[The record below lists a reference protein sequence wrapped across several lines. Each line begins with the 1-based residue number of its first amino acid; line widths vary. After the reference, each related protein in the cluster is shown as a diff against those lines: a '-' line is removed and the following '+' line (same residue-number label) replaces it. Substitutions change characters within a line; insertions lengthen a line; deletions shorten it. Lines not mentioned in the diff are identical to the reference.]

1 MNAASRSRSPTT
13 AWKKCSAE
21 PTEIRHRSTLSI
33 TIAAMSVR
41 APLPKWPTLHLERQF
56 DGAVCGIDEA
66 GVAPLAGPVVA
77 AAVTLPSDSKPRILR
92 GLTDSKLLSAEE
104 RERFH
109 DVIRRI
115 AQVGVG
121 IASVG
126 EIDDVNIYHA
136 NMRAMQRAFDA
147 LPERPGL
154 ALVDG
159 RARPPLDCNVET
171 VVKGDRRSLSIAAAS
186 VVAKVTRD
194 RLMHE
199 LADSFPDYGWRTNVG
214 YGTDAHYLG
223 LLRKGPTEHHRRSFA
238 PLNTLFTPMATAWH
252 RFRFV
257 PVDVDIDPAGVELFF
272 LRNDLHAVFDGEG
285 RHIGIIKNLRGGWTF
300 QAIGYD
306 PDGRPLTGAGPCSL
320 HDGLR
325 LDSPD
330 RKVLIQRL
338 SPDGRQAP
346 KTRSA

>member
-1 MNAASRSRSPTT
+1 MA
-13 AWKKCSAE
+13 
-21 PTEIRHRSTLSI
+21 
-33 TIAAMSVR
+33 VR

-147 LPERPGL
+147 LPERPDL

-159 RARPPLDCNVET
+159 RAKPPIDCT
-171 VVKGDRRSLSIAAAS
+171 VQTIIKGDRRSLSIAAAS
-186 VVAKVTRD
+186 VIAKVTRD
-194 RLMHE
+194 RLMHA
-199 LADSFPDYGWRTNVG
+199 LADSFPDYGWHTNVG

-238 PLNTLFTPMATAWH
+238 PLNTIFTPMARAWH

-257 PVDVDIDPAGVELFF
+257 RIDVEIDPAGVELFF

-285 RHIGIIKNLRGGWTF
+285 RHIGLVKNLRGRWTF
-300 QAIGYD
+300 QAVGYGD
-306 PDGRPLTGAGPCSL
+306 DGKPQSGAGPCSRFHGSRVHAPQPEL
-320 HDGLR
+320 VFR
-325 LDSPD
+325 L
-330 RKVLIQRL
+330 L
-338 SPDGRQAP
+338 SAV
-346 KTRSA
+346 

>member
-154 ALVDG
+154 AL
-159 RARPPLDCNVET
+159 
-171 VVKGDRRSLSIAAAS
+171 
-186 VVAKVTRD
+186 
-194 RLMHE
+194 
-199 LADSFPDYGWRTNVG
+199 ADSFPDYGWHTNVG

-238 PLNTLFTPMATAWH
+238 PLNTIFTPMARAWH

-257 PVDVDIDPAGVELFF
+257 RIDVEIDPAGVELFF
-272 LRNDLHAVFDGEG
+272 LRNDLHAVFDAGG
-285 RHIGIIKNLRGGWTF
+285 HHIGLVKNLRGRWTF
-300 QAIGYD
+300 QAVGYGD
-306 PDGRPLTGAGPCSL
+306 DGKPKPGTGPCSRFHGSRIDWPEQEL
-320 HDGLR
+320 VFR
-325 LDSPD
+325 L
-330 RKVLIQRL
+330 L
-338 SPDGRQAP
+338 SVV
-346 KTRSA
+346 